1 MRLNTKNARRIE
13 RLVGLMEQGRA
24 YPARE
29 IYEIACRELS
39 KNYQPIN
46 TRTVSRL
53 LGVAASHNM
62 VRRLDTY
69 EMGGPVHYEVIA

>member
-1 MRLNTKNARRIE
+1 MKLSTKNSKRIE
-13 RLVGLMEQGRA
+13 RLVSLMEQGRA

-29 IYEIACRELS
+29 LYEIACRELS
-39 KNYQPIN
+39 RNYQPVN
-46 TRTVSRL
+46 TKTVSRL
-53 LGVAASHNM
+53 LTVGARYGL